1 LEEDLIH
8 GRLPIMTPTRVT
20 ITITRG
26 YNNKKNPRSRTQQI
40 VEDLLPSPSLP
51 SSQDLSQSPDLRLP
65 PRQLDLEVIPVRRDV
80 GQLLL
85 KLSQPIE
92 SALAIAAGRHGVALT
107 LGYRVVVE
115 ITTIRG
121 TTLVRR

>member
-1 LEEDLIH
+1 LIH

>member
-1 LEEDLIH
+1 MIH

-26 YNNKKNPRSRTQQI
+26 YNNNNKKIPRSRAQQI

-65 PRQLDLEVIPVRRDV
+65 PRQLDLEVIPVRRDL

-115 ITTIRG
+115 VTTVRG
-121 TTLVRR
+121 TTLGGR